1 MKKVLVKIYDGMKYE
16 AKSKRIGEVQYT
28 ITGFEVK
35 EISRETILAETD
47 GTCIDEYNEYLILY
61 LADGDT
67 ATFRNSHCD
76 LFYL

>member
-1 MKKVLVKIYDGMKYE
+1 MKKVLIKIYDGMKYNE
-16 AKSKRIGEVQYT
+16 ESKLIHEVTYT
-28 ITGFEVK
+28 IKDFEVK
-35 EISRETILAETD
+35 EISRIEILAETD
-47 GTCIDEYNEYLILY
+47 GSCIDEYNEYLVLY

>member
-1 MKKVLVKIYDGMKYE
+1 MKKVLIKIYDGVKYNE
-16 AKSKRIGEVQYT
+16 ESKLIHEVTYT
-28 ITGFEVK
+28 IKDFEVK
-35 EISRETILAETD
+35 EISRIEILAETD
-47 GTCIDEYNEYLILY
+47 GSCIDEYNEYLVLY